1 MAIRTYESKGLS
13 NWKLEHG
20 KQKTFQ
26 AHQYSASYAGNNTVT
41 VDASPLNGDKGY
53 DFGS

>member
-1 MAIRTYESKGLS
+1 MENRKLS
-13 NWKLEHG
+13 TDGH
-20 KQKTFQ
+20 Q